1 LLTALLVFN
10 PKKPFEA
17 KDAAITSI
25 YFDNEDL
32 ELYLGRLE
40 KTEGAEAIRLRWYGD
55 MEQKMIFVERKTHRE
70 DWTGEKSVKARF
82 GIAEHKVNDFIAGR
96 LTMDAEFD
104 ELVKKGKKSQK
115 EVEGMKQLANEI
127 QYAIITRRLKPGKP

>member
-1 LLTALLVFN
+1 
-10 PKKPFEA
+10 
-17 KDAAITSI
+17 
-25 YFDNEDL
+25 
-32 ELYLGRLE
+32 
-40 KTEGAEAIRLRWYGD
+40 
-55 MEQKMIFVERKTHRE
+55 MIFVERKTHRE

-115 EVEGMKQLANEI
+115 EVEGMKQLANEV
-127 QYAIITRRLKPGKP
+127 QYAIITRRLKPGRSEPMVSIPPLRSLQSCDLFTIEPHSNFPETLESESPWTRS